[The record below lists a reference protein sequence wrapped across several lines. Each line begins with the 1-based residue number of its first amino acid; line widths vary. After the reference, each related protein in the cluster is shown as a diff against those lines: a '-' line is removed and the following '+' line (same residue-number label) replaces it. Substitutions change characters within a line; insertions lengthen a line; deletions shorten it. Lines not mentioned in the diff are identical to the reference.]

1 MEYLF
6 GTDSDKISKF
16 STGTLTLNE
25 SSENYKDCDFDADTA
40 KKLYQA
46 ICEDAAD
53 QKLQKYNL
61 TNALKDPEET
71 GEYSS
76 ASISLDYYHASADW
90 KTYMTGLMIITEIRE
105 NPWKHPQHMADLRI
119 SVLEKTAPISYR
131 H

>member
-1 MEYLF
+1 MRILQ
-6 GTDSDKISKF
+6 
-16 STGTLTLNE
+16 
-25 SSENYKDCDFDADTA
+25 
-40 KKLYQA
+40 KLYQA

-90 KTYMTGLMIITEIRE
+90 KTYMTGLMIITEIRRIRG
-105 NPWKHPQHMADLRI
+105 NTHNIWWICVYQFWKRLHPYHTD
-119 SVLEKTAPISYR
+119 TD
-131 H
+131 

>member
-1 MEYLF
+1 M
-6 GTDSDKISKF
+6 T
-16 STGTLTLNE
+16 
-25 SSENYKDCDFDADTA
+25 FDADTA

-76 ASISLDYYHASADW
+76 ASLSMDFYHVSADW
-90 KTYMTGLMIITEIRE
+90 KNVYDRLDDYYTNIGRICG
-105 NPWKHPQHMADLRI
+105 NHPDHMADQHM
-119 SVLEKTAPISYR
+119 SASGKTVPIS
-131 H
+131 